1 MKMKD
6 TAVKEIL
13 AAVFFYEGEVC
24 TVGAVS
30 VMTAAGE
37 FSFRNFSQKEGIL
50 GFVEKYIVYKK

>member
-13 AAVFFYEGEVC
+13 AAFFREMEVC

>member
-1 MKMKD
+1 MR
-6 TAVKEIL
+6 
-13 AAVFFYEGEVC
+13 
-24 TVGAVS
+24 TVGAAS